1 MSLFSPDLSLGKII
15 PLGQIHSL
23 DPVLQPK
30 AWLDVL
36 TSAETTQ
43 DEKVEAMEEI
53 VIMAKDKQRTRIF
66 VEDGILDSLMWTLG
80 LYFMKRAHDPSGP
93 VKWVNCAI
101 SKEEESFARRAAV
114 CCLTL
119 GKSYCAAI
127 HTEGDLLL
135 MSLYERGSVPE
146 ERQLAQMLY
155 EVPHHARATRSDD
168 PTIIIPN
175 QEIFVI
181 KQMTL
186 PQAEELAV
194 KIKDLASSVR

>member
-1 MSLFSPDLSLGKII
+1 
-15 PLGQIHSL
+15 
-23 DPVLQPK
+23 
-30 AWLDVL
+30 
-36 TSAETTQ
+36 
-43 DEKVEAMEEI
+43 
-53 VIMAKDKQRTRIF
+53 
-66 VEDGILDSLMWTLG
+66 MWTLCR
-80 LYFMKRAHDPSGP
+80 YFEKLSYDPDGQ
-93 VKWVNCAI
+93 VKWTNAEI
-101 SKEEESFARRAAV
+101 SMEELSFVRRAAV

-155 EVPHHARATRSDD
+155 EVPYHTRTTKTDD

-175 QEIFVI
+175 QETFLL

-186 PQAEELAV
+186 PQAEELSG
-194 KIKDLASSVR
+194 KIKVLAENTM